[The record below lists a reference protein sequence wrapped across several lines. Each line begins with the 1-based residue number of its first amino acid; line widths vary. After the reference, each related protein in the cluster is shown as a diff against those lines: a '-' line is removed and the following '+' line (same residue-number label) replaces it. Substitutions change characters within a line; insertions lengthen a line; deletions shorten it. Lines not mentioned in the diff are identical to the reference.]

1 MDKTLI
7 NQSRKNWVTNGD
19 GANLEQINAGSL
31 QRIAAATEK
40 MAERHTELIRQ
51 RDSFEKAAHHWREQS
66 EIKDR
71 RIASLK
77 GQVTKLRKALAAQ
90 PAQHG
95 AGR

>member
-1 MDKTLI
+1 MGKTFTEL
-7 NQSRKNWVTNGD
+7 SRLTWTTENPDV
-19 GANLEQINAGSL
+19 GAINAGSL

-51 RDSFEKAAHHWREQS
+51 RDSFEKAADHWRQQS
-66 EIKDR
+66 DIKDR

-90 PAQHG
+90 QAEQG
-95 AGR
+95 AGE

>member
-1 MDKTLI
+1 MGKTFTEL
-7 NQSRKNWVTNGD
+7 SRLTWTTENPDV
-19 GANLEQINAGSL
+19 AAINAGSL

-51 RDSFEKAAHHWREQS
+51 RDRFEKDVHYWRQQS
-66 EIKDR
+66 DIKDR

-90 PAQHG
+90 PAQQG
-95 AGR
+95 AGE